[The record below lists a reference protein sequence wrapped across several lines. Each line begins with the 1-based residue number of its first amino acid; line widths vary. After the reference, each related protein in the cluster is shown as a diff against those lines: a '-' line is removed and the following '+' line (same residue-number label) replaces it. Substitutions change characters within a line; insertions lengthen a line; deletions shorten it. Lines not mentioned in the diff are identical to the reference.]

1 MKIITL
7 VAVAALAATPALAAS
22 GKKKPHR
29 HHHHQRTQLYVTQDH
44 PGYWRNSHNQYRSM
58 DVYSY
63 DGRLIGRDPA
73 RRGLVLPLR
82 PLSETH
88 SARLAPGVLLCSQ
101 PQN

>member
-63 DGRLIGRDPA
+63 DGRLIGRDPDPNI
-73 RRGLVLPLR
+73 RQSLR
-82 PLSETH
+82 DEDWFYRYGP
-88 SARLAPGVLLCSQ
+88 
-101 PQN
+101 